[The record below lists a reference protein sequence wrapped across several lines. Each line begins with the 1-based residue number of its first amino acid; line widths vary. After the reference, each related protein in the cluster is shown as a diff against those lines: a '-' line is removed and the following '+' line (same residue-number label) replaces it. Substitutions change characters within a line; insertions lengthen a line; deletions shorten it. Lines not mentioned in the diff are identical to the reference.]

1 MAIAP
6 RQRRDWQGH
15 YVTLL
20 VPVQT
25 KKGRLDI
32 DSKCQVH
39 VYDMAKGTFTLVCR
53 FGEHVVRVAGI
64 QPHLVQYAGV
74 EG

>member
-25 KKGRLDI
+25 KNRRLGI

-39 VYDMAKGTFTLVCR
+39 VYDIARGTFTLICR
-53 FGEHVVRVAGI
+53 FGSEVVKVAGI
-64 QPHLVQYAGV
+64 QPHLVQYAGID
-74 EG
+74 E

>member
-20 VPVQT
+20 VQT
-25 KKGRLDI
+25 KKGRLGI

-39 VYDMAKGTFTLVCR
+39 VYDIARGTFTLICR
-53 FGEHVVRVAGI
+53 FGSEVVRVAGI

-74 EG
+74 DE